1 MLYEIKGS
9 DLRTDIRK
17 KGRNTRRRAF
27 GWLDKTL
34 DLLERLNCRI
44 VSRIYVKPPGGAF
57 DGKKVYSASIQKI
70 CEAFQSFLEEREGN
84 GIVIAD
90 SRTPAQNQN
99 VSQSVF
105 TQKFKVNGDRYDRVL
120 EMPLFGHSENHAGLQ
135 MVDWISSSLLFPIA
149 TKTYCDGYIQSI
161 HLHQKD
167 ALIKSRYSDRLRNL
181 QYRYQVEK
189 NNGVFRYSGGI
200 TVNDGISQKSSV
212 YMFR

>member
-1 MLYEIKGS
+1 MTH
-9 DLRTDIRK
+9 R
-17 KGRNTRRRAF
+17 
-27 GWLDKTL
+27 
-34 DLLERLNCRI
+34 
-44 VSRIYVKPPGGAF
+44 AF